1 MLFENIAVLDEG
13 GRAAAGKYVG
23 VTGERIA
30 YIGDTAPAEDFGETY
45 AGAGR
50 LLMPAFYNA
59 HAHSPM
65 TLLRGYGENLKL
77 QDWLT
82 TRIFPFEDKLTGE
95 AVYAGTLLAV
105 AESLRFGIVSTT
117 DMYYF
122 CEDMLRA
129 FLESGA
135 KVNISRG
142 LTCFTDA
149 ELADLPGFQEA
160 KRLFETYDGAADGRV
175 VAEMSLHAE
184 YTSNPKIAAQLAEYA
199 NKTGAG
205 MHVHISE
212 TKTEHAECMARR
224 GGKTPVAYLASLG
237 FFETR
242 TTAAHCVHVTEEDMD
257 ILARKGVTV
266 ASCPISN
273 MKLSSGVCNVPRLLE
288 KGVNVAIGTDGAAS
302 NNSLNFI
309 EEMKFFALSNKLMR
323 EDPTLVSP
331 ADTIAAATVS
341 GAKSQ
346 GRPDCGAIRV
356 GAKADLIV
364 LDLSVPNMHPVHALA
379 NNIVYAAAGG
389 DVRLTMADG
398 KVLYRDGSYKTID
411 IEKALFEAD
420 AATRRIRGE
429 LGEQNPA

>member
-1 MLFENIAVLDEG
+1 MLFKNIDVLREDGLAEKG
-13 GRAAAGKYVG
+13 AYVG
-23 VTGERIA
+23 VEGDRIT
-30 YIGDTAPAEDFGETY
+30 YIGSEAPARDFGEVY

-95 AVYAGTLLAV
+95 AVYRGTMLAI

-135 KVNISRG
+135 KVNIGRG
-142 LTCFTDA
+142 ITCFTD
-149 ELADLPGFQEA
+149 EDLADLAGFRET
-160 KRLFETYDGAADGRV
+160 RYLFETYNEAAGGRV
-175 VAEMSLHAE
+175 KVETSLHAE
-184 YTSNPKIAAQLAEYA
+184 YTSTPKIAAQLAAYA
-199 NKTGAG
+199 NEVGAG
-205 MHVHISE
+205 MHVHVSE
-212 TKTEHAECMARR
+212 TKAEHEECRTR
-224 GGKTPVAYLASLG
+224 HDGKTPVAYLASLG

-257 ILARKGVTV
+257 ILAQKGVTV

-302 NNSLNFI
+302 NNNLNFI

-323 EDPTLVSP
+323 GDPTLVSP
-331 ADTIAAATVS
+331 AETIAAATVG

-364 LDLSVPNMHPVHALA
+364 LDLSVANMQPVHALV

-389 DVRLTMADG
+389 DVRLTMSDG
-398 KVLYRDGSYKTID
+398 KVLYRDGAYTTID
-411 IEKALFEAD
+411 IEKTLFEA
-420 AATRRIRGE
+420 AGATERI
-429 LGEQNPA
+429 LGALKPA